1 MNADEIRKHGEKFER
16 KLVAG
21 SVAEFQCMMLTEIA
35 AQLAELNEKL
45 DNGINVRQHQGVQ

>member
-1 MNADEIRKHGEKFER
+1 MNADEIRKHDEKFER

>member
-1 MNADEIRKHGEKFER
+1 MNADEIRKRGKEFEC

-35 AQLAELNEKL
+35 AQLAELNAREEQRNSGKKE
-45 DNGINVRQHQGVQ
+45 

>member
-1 MNADEIRKHGEKFER
+1 MKADEIRKRGDRFEY
-16 KLVAG
+16 KQIAC

-45 DNGINVRQHQGVQ
+45 DSRINVHQGVQ